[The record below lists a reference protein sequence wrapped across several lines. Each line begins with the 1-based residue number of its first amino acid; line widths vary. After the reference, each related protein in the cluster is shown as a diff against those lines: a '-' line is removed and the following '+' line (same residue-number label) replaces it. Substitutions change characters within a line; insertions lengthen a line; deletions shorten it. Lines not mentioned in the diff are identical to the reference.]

1 VSAALRHARGARP
14 IAWLRGAAFVALALV
29 VVVWTVVP
37 VLNLVLI
44 ALNKEDEEYN
54 EGMWPDELTLENFRI
69 VLMQDHWY
77 LEHFWRQF
85 ANSFRV
91 GVLTMML
98 TVLIGSLASF
108 AVGRMRPRHAWVV
121 NDIALLTYAVPASFL
136 AIPFTRAMQAYGMWD
151 SLWAVIAAEVTFA
164 TPYALLIFH
173 QYGKLIPLE
182 IDEAAR
188 VDGATPLRIYAR
200 IYLPLM
206 APALIAVGT
215 YALLLAWN
223 EYLYQFLLLAS
234 TRNMT
239 VAVAMDQFFDSDEA
253 PWNVMMATA
262 VVYALP
268 PLVIFYGLRRYM
280 LAGLSV
286 DGVKG

>member
-1 VSAALRHARGARP
+1 VSGALLRAGRARQTIWLQGAALA
-14 IAWLRGAAFVALALV
+14 VLV
-29 VVVWTVVP
+29 VAVIVWTITP
-37 VLNLVLI
+37 VLNLLLI
-44 ALNKEDEEYN
+44 ALSEDDQEYN
-54 EGMWPDELTLENFRI
+54 DSMWPDDLTLDNFRI
-69 VLMQDHWY
+69 VFTQDHWY

-85 ANSFRV
+85 TNSFQV
-91 GVLTMML
+91 GVMTMLL

-239 VAVAMDQFFDSDEA
+239 VAVALDQFFDSDEA

-280 LAGLSV
+280 LAGLSI